1 MRNQRDHRFSFIL
14 PRASVVKFSA
24 TLALLVCLAVFA
36 SAPLSA
42 QPVTGADLPRMLSSG
57 GKERRQAIWLIYQ
70 MKEHDLLRDAVQY
83 LFESDDPEDHKA
95 IINVMRAYGR
105 GLENHLPDWSAILDR
120 FMTDQVSEEVLLD
133 CVKLSGDWQEHSMMH
148 ALGRLSTH
156 PRARVRMAAF
166 QTMSSMGDDNLIP
179 VLLRLVTNPRPVYRL
194 YGLEGLQKFADNRLQ
209 TFMQKTLIDT
219 SKSAR
224 IYALSSLA
232 EQPGTEDFHVVQNYP
247 KEDDVEVRERMLDL
261 IGLKGWRRQNYLL
274 HRALSDPQPLL
285 RRAALRSIERLND
298 TVASSLVSRQLEEES
313 VPEIRLASIETLLTL
328 GTGGGGSG
336 LAKVIL
342 SDPDEKL
349 RLRAAVAAGF
359 LKEKG
364 AGPAL
369 VKALESDPSAKVRLE
384 AAGAL
389 GEIRDTR
396 FLPGLLASVGSR
408 SEIYEVKSASLIA
421 IQEMASLEAVPGLV
435 SLLDNSTDAALL
447 SQIRSVLNRL
457 RPDKKGR

>member
-1 MRNQRDHRFSFIL
+1 MTGLL
-14 PRASVVKFSA
+14 PRVPVVNFSA
-24 TLALLVCLAVFA
+24 ALRRGLALGLFAALALFA
-36 SAPLSA
+36 PAPVSA
-42 QPVTGADLPRMLSSG
+42 QPVTGADLPRMLIAG

-83 LFESDDPEDHKA
+83 LFQSDDPEDHKA

-105 GLENHLPDWSAILDR
+105 GLENHLPDWSTILDR

-133 CVKLSGDWQEHSMMH
+133 CVKLAGEWQEHSMMH

-156 PRARVRMAAF
+156 PRSRVRMAAF

-194 YGLEGLQKFADNRLQ
+194 YGLEGLQKFADSRLQ
-209 TFMQKTLIDT
+209 TFMQKTLNDT

-224 IYALSSLA
+224 IYALTSLA
-232 EQPGTEDFHVVQNYP
+232 EQPGTEDFHVLQSYP
-247 KEDDVEVRERMLDL
+247 NESDVEVRERMLDL

-298 TVASSLVSRQLEEES
+298 TIAAALVSRQLEEET
-313 VPEIRLASIETLLTL
+313 VPDIRLASIETLLTL
-328 GTGGGGSG
+328 GTGGGGTG
-336 LAKVIL
+336 LSKVIVY
-342 SDPDEKL
+342 DPDEKL

-359 LKEKG
+359 LKERG

-369 VKALESDPSAKVRLE
+369 VKALESDPSPKVRLE
-384 AAGAL
+384 AAAAL
-389 GEIRDTR
+389 GELRDPR
-396 FLPGLLASVGSR
+396 FLPGLLASAGSR
-408 SEIYEVKSASLIA
+408 SEVYEVKSASLIA
-421 IQEMASLEAVPGLV
+421 IQDIASLEAIPGLV
-435 SLLDNSTDAALL
+435 SLMDTSTDAAIV
-447 SQIRSVLNRL
+447 SQIRAVLAKL